1 MSSKI
6 SVIGGG
12 SWGTALAQVAS
23 ANIDE
28 VLIYARDQEVVKTIN
43 DQSNNFKYFP
53 GVKLNANIKATSDL
67 EQIIN
72 FSKCIILSVPTSAT
86 RVVMEKIADNLTREH
101 TIISTAKGLEIETF
115 KTNSEIISEFFK
127 GDIAVLSGPTHAE
140 EVINEIPTA
149 IVVAAQ
155 TKKVAENIQKKLMTA
170 RFRIY
175 TIEDVKG
182 VELAGAVKNIIAVA
196 SGVTDGIGYGDNTKA
211 ALITRGL
218 AEIVKFGLYLN
229 TKRETYNGLAGL
241 GDLVVT
247 CNSDHS
253 RNRRFGIQIGK
264 GKTFEEAEQIVEQ
277 VVEGAKTAKA
287 VYRFLR
293 EKDEIEMPITEEVY
307 KVLYEDKDPHQAL
320 DDLMLREPRN
330 EFYYLP

>member
-1 MSSKI
+1 MTSKI
-6 SVIGGG
+6 GIIGGG
-12 SWGTALAQVAS
+12 SWGTALSQVAS
-23 ANIDE
+23 TNIEE
-28 VLIYARDQEVVKTIN
+28 VLIYVRDQEVVESINNNSIN
-43 DQSNNFKYFP
+43 DKYFP
-53 GVKLNANIKATSDL
+53 EVKLNQNIHATNEIIDV
-67 EQIIN
+67 IN
-72 FSKCIILSVPTSAT
+72 FAKDIIVSVPTSAT
-86 RVVMEKIADNLTREH
+86 RTIMEKISSELTQEH

-115 KTNSEIISEFFK
+115 KTNSEIMREFFE

-140 EVINEIPTA
+140 EVIKEIPTA
-149 IVVAAQ
+149 IVAASDDMSVAQ
-155 TKKVAENIQKKLMTA
+155 RIQKKLMTA

-175 TIEDVKG
+175 TIDDLKG

-229 TKRETYNGLAGL
+229 TNRETYNGLAGL

-264 GKTFEEAEQIVEQ
+264 GKSFKEAEKIVNQ

-287 VYRFLR
+287 VYKFL
-293 EKDEIEMPITEEVY
+293 EKNDDIEMPITEQVY
-307 KVLYEDKDPHQAL
+307 KVLYENKDPHEAL

-330 EFYYLP
+330 EFYYLS

>member
-1 MSSKI
+1 MTSKI
-6 SVIGGG
+6 GIIGGG
-12 SWGTALAQVAS
+12 SWGTALSQVAS
-23 ANIDE
+23 TNIKE
-28 VLIYARDQEVVKTIN
+28 VLIYVRDQEVVESINNNSIN
-43 DQSNNFKYFP
+43 DKYFP
-53 GVKLNANIKATSDL
+53 EVKLNQNIHATNEIIDV
-67 EQIIN
+67 IN
-72 FSKCIILSVPTSAT
+72 FANDIIISVPTSAT
-86 RVVMEKIADNLTREH
+86 RTIMEKTSSKLTQDH

-115 KTNSEIISEFFK
+115 KTNSEIMREFFE

-140 EVINEIPTA
+140 EVIKEIPTA
-149 IVVAAQ
+149 IVAASDDMSVAQ
-155 TKKVAENIQKKLMTA
+155 RIQKKLMTA

-175 TIEDVKG
+175 TIDDLKG

-229 TKRETYNGLAGL
+229 TNRETYNGLAGL

-264 GKTFEEAEQIVEQ
+264 GKSFKEAETIVNQ

-287 VYRFLR
+287 VYKFL
-293 EKDEIEMPITEEVY
+293 EKNDDIEMPITEQVY
-307 KVLYEDKDPHQAL
+307 KVLYENKDPHEAL

-330 EFYYLP
+330 EFYYLS

>member
-1 MSSKI
+1 MPSQI
-6 SVIGGG
+6 SIIGGG

-23 ANIDE
+23 TNIE
-28 VLIYARDQEVVKTIN
+28 QVLIYVRDQKVVNTIN
-43 DQSNNFKYFP
+43 KESFNYKYFP
-53 GVKLNANIKATSDL
+53 KIKLNSNIKATNDL
-67 EQIIN
+67 DEATD
-72 FSKCIILSVPTSAT
+72 FSKEIILSVPTSST
-86 RVVMEKIADNLTREH
+86 RKVMEKMKDKLIEKQ
-101 TIISTAKGLEIETF
+101 TIISTAKGLEIQTF
-115 KTNSEIISEFFK
+115 KTNSEIIREFFK

-140 EVINEIPTA
+140 EVIKEIPTA
-149 IVVAAQ
+149 IVAASQ
-155 TKKVAENIQKKLMTA
+155 EMKVAEKIQNMLMTA

-175 TIEDVKG
+175 TIKDVKG

-229 TKRETYNGLAGL
+229 TNRETYNGLAGL

-253 RNRRFGIQIGK
+253 RNRRFGIQIGQ
-264 GKTFEEAEQIVEQ
+264 GKSFNEAKQIVKQ

-287 VYRFLR
+287 VYNFLQ
-293 EKDEIEMPITEEVY
+293 KHDDIEMPITKEVY
-307 KVLYEDKDPHQAL
+307 KVLYENKDPHQAL

>member
-53 GVKLNANIKATSDL
+53 DVKLNANIKATNDL
-67 EQIIN
+67 EQTID

-86 RVVMEKIADNLTREH
+86 RVVMEKIADNLTQEH

-127 GDIAVLSGPTHAE
+127 GDIVVLSGPTHAE
-140 EVINEIPTA
+140 EVIKEIPTA

-155 TKKVAENIQKKLMTA
+155 DKKVVENIQKKLMTA

-175 TIEDVKG
+175 TIEDVKV
-182 VELAGAVKNIIAVA
+182 VELAGALKNIIAVA

-218 AEIVKFGLYLN
+218 AEIVKFGLYLD

-247 CNSDHS
+247 CNSNHS

-287 VYRFLR
+287 VYRFLQ
-293 EKDEIEMPITEEVY
+293 ENDEIEMPITEEVY

>member
-1 MSSKI
+1 LTSKI
-6 SVIGGG
+6 GIIGGG
-12 SWGTALAQVAS
+12 SWGTALSQVAS
-23 ANIDE
+23 TNIKE
-28 VLIYARDQEVVKTIN
+28 VLIYVRDQEVVESINNNSIN
-43 DQSNNFKYFP
+43 DKYFP
-53 GVKLNANIKATSDL
+53 EVKLNQNIHATNEIIDV
-67 EQIIN
+67 IN
-72 FSKCIILSVPTSAT
+72 FANDIIISVPTSAT
-86 RVVMEKIADNLTREH
+86 RTIMEKTSSKLTQDH

-115 KTNSEIISEFFK
+115 KTNSEIMREFFE

-140 EVINEIPTA
+140 EVIKEIPTA
-149 IVVAAQ
+149 IVAASDDMSVAQ
-155 TKKVAENIQKKLMTA
+155 RIQKKLMTA

-175 TIEDVKG
+175 TIDDLKG

-229 TKRETYNGLAGL
+229 TNRETYNGLAGL

-264 GKTFEEAEQIVEQ
+264 GKSFKEAETIVNQ

-287 VYRFLR
+287 VYKFL
-293 EKDEIEMPITEEVY
+293 EKNDDIEMPITEQVY
-307 KVLYEDKDPHQAL
+307 KVLYENKDPHEAL

-330 EFYYLP
+330 EFYYLS

>member
-1 MSSKI
+1 MVEKI

-12 SWGTALAQVAS
+12 SWGTALSQVAS
-23 ANIDE
+23 ANIRD
-28 VLIYARDQEVVKTIN
+28 VLLYARDQEVVKNIN
-43 DQSNNFKYFP
+43 KDSVNNKYFP
-53 GVKLNANIKATSDL
+53 NVKLNNNIRATNDIYKAVK
-67 EQIIN
+67 
-72 FSKCIILSVPTSAT
+72 FSNYIVLSVPTTAT
-86 RVVMEKIADNLTREH
+86 RKVMEKITDLLTDQH
-101 TIISTAKGLEIETF
+101 TIISTAKGFEIDTF
-115 KTNSEIISEFFK
+115 KTNSEVIDEFFY
-127 GDIAVLSGPTHAE
+127 GDILVLSGPTHAE
-140 EVINEIPTA
+140 EVIRGIPTA
-149 IVVAAQ
+149 IVAASKNVELV
-155 TKKVAENIQKKLMTA
+155 KKIQKILMTK

-182 VELAGAVKNIIAVA
+182 VEIAGAIKNIIAVA

-218 AEIVKFGLYLN
+218 AEIVKFGLYLD
-229 TKRETYNGLAGL
+229 TDKDTYHGLAGL

-264 GKTFEEAEQIVEQ
+264 GKSFSEAEKIVNQ

-287 VYRFLR
+287 VYKYL
-293 EKDEIEMPITEEVY
+293 KKNDDIEMPITKEVY
-307 KVLYEDKDPHQAL
+307 KVLYRNKTPHQAV
-320 DDLMLREPRN
+320 DDLMLREPKN

>member
-1 MSSKI
+1 MTSKI
-6 SVIGGG
+6 SIIGGG
-12 SWGTALAQVAS
+12 SWGTALSQVAS
-23 ANIDE
+23 TNIKE
-28 VLIYARDQEVVKTIN
+28 VLIYVRDKEVVESIN
-43 DQSNNFKYFP
+43 NNSINKKYFP
-53 GVKLNANIKATSDL
+53 EVKLNKNIKATNEIDDVI
-67 EQIIN
+67 EFANDIIV
-72 FSKCIILSVPTSAT
+72 SVPTSAT
-86 RVVMEKIADNLTREH
+86 RTIMEKISSKLTQEH

-115 KTNSEIISEFFK
+115 KTNSEIMREFFT

-140 EVINEIPTA
+140 EVIKEIPTA
-149 IVVAAQ
+149 IVAASDDMSVAQ
-155 TKKVAENIQKKLMTA
+155 RIQKKLMTA

-175 TIEDVKG
+175 TIDDLKG

-229 TKRETYNGLAGL
+229 TNRETYNGLAGL

-247 CNSDHS
+247 CNSNHS

-264 GKTFEEAEQIVEQ
+264 GKSFKEAEKIVNQ

-287 VYRFLR
+287 VYKFLQ
-293 EKDEIEMPITEEVY
+293 ENDDIEMPITEQVY
-307 KVLYEDKDPHQAL
+307 KVLYENKDPHEAL
-320 DDLMLREPRN
+320 DDLMLREARN
-330 EFYYLP
+330 EFYYLS